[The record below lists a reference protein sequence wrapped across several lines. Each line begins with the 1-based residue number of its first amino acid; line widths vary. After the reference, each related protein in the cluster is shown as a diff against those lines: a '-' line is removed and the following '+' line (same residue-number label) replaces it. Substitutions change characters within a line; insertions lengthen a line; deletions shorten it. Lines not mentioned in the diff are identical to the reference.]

1 MTALLDEQIDVRMRE
16 LLRPL
21 SVFTLNEKGWTGL
34 KNGELR
40 QKLNEE
46 GFTHFITADKNFPF
60 QQNFSKIHF
69 TTILID
75 TPTLLW
81 EHQRQFAEKIRH
93 AIRQQIGSDL
103 VKIVHVSIEGLSRG
117 KRVEE
122 LKRLLSAEQ
131 LYFF

>member
-21 SVFTLNEKGWTGL
+21 PVFTLNEKGWTGL

-40 QKLNEE
+40 QRLNEY
-46 GFTHFITADKNFPF
+46 GFTHFVTADKNFPF
-60 QQNFSKIHF
+60 QQNFSKIQF

-81 EHQRQFAEKIRH
+81 VHQRQFADKIRTV
-93 AIRQQIGSDL
+93 IEQRMGFGL
-103 VKIVHVSIEGLSRG
+103 VKIVHVSVEGLSRG
-117 KRVEE
+117 KRVNE
-122 LKRLLSAEQ
+122 LKNLLPAEL
-131 LYFF
+131 LYFL